1 MAKYSKFLKMRVSP
15 EDIEIM
21 IKKAETLKISRSD
34 FVRQAIRNSNVYAL
48 PSEDIRKF
56 TSELRDINK
65 NIDKIVTRCN
75 KGKLKSVNL
84 EETKEA
90 ITKAWKELY
99 KLREAI
105 RNKNNRG
112 GLSFEKRI

>member
-56 TSELRDINK
+56 TSELRDIN
-65 NIDKIVTRCN
+65 NKIVTRCN

-84 EETKEA
+84 EKTQEA
-90 ITKAWKELY
+90 IQKVSEELNA
-99 KLREAI
+99 LRIAI
-105 RNKNNRG
+105 EEKNN
-112 GLSFEKRI
+112 

>member
-48 PSEDIRKF
+48 PSEDIRN
-56 TSELRDINK
+56 SHQ
-65 NIDKIVTRCN
+65 
-75 KGKLKSVNL
+75 SL
-84 EETKEA
+84 ETLTK
-90 ITKAWKELY
+90 Y
-99 KLREAI
+99 
-105 RNKNNRG
+105 
-112 GLSFEKRI
+112 

>member
-48 PSEDIRKF
+48 PSDDIRKF

-65 NIDKIVTRCN
+65 NIDKIVPEKAKEQV
-75 KGKLKSVNL
+75 KGLLN
-84 EETKEA
+84 
-90 ITKAWKELY
+90 
-99 KLREAI
+99 
-105 RNKNNRG
+105 
-112 GLSFEKRI
+112 GLFKRK

>member
-48 PSEDIRKF
+48 PSDDIRKF

-90 ITKAWKELY
+90 ITNAWKELY

>member
-34 FVRQAIRNSNVYAL
+34 FVRHSNVYAL

-65 NIDKIVTRCN
+65 NIDIIVTRCY

-84 EETKEA
+84 EKTQEA
-90 ITKAWKELY
+90 IQKVSE
-99 KLREAI
+99 
-105 RNKNNRG
+105 
-112 GLSFEKRI
+112 

>member
-75 KGKLKSVNL
+75 KGKLKSVNVS
-84 EETKEA
+84 EELNALRIA
-90 ITKAWKELY
+90 IE
-99 KLREAI
+99 E
-105 RNKNNRG
+105 KNN
-112 GLSFEKRI
+112 

>member
-21 IKKAETLKISRSD
+21 IKKAERSD
-34 FVRQAIRNSNVYAL
+34 FVRQAIRHSNVYAL

-65 NIDKIVTRCN
+65 NIDIIVTRCY

-84 EETKEA
+84 EKTQEA
-90 ITKAWKELY
+90 IQKVSEELNA
-99 KLREAI
+99 LRIAI
-105 RNKNNRG
+105 E
-112 GLSFEKRI
+112 EKSN

>member
-84 EETKEA
+84 EKTQEA

>member
-56 TSELRDINK
+56 TSELRDK

-84 EETKEA
+84 EKTQEA
-90 ITKAWKELY
+90 IQKVSEELNA
-99 KLREAI
+99 LRIAI
-105 RNKNNRG
+105 EEKNN
-112 GLSFEKRI
+112 

>member
-56 TSELRDINK
+56 TWQQSARNQQQPTGESLAFRYGIPHS
-65 NIDKIVTRCN
+65 N

-84 EETKEA
+84 EKTQEA
-90 ITKAWKELY
+90 IQKVSEELNA
-99 KLREAI
+99 LRIAI
-105 RNKNNRG
+105 EEKNN
-112 GLSFEKRI
+112 

>member
-34 FVRQAIRNSNVYAL
+34 FVRQAIRHSNVYAL

-65 NIDKIVTRCN
+65 NIDIIVTRCY
-75 KGKLKSVNL
+75 KGKLKSGNL
-84 EETKEA
+84 EKTQEA
-90 ITKAWKELY
+90 IQKVSEELNA
-99 KLREAI
+99 LRIAI
-105 RNKNNRG
+105 E
-112 GLSFEKRI
+112 EKSN

>member
-75 KGKLKSVNL
+75 KLKSVNL
-84 EETKEA
+84 EKTQEA
-90 ITKAWKELY
+90 IQKVSEELNA
-99 KLREAI
+99 LRIAI
-105 RNKNNRG
+105 EEKNN
-112 GLSFEKRI
+112 

>member
-65 NIDKIVTRCN
+65 NIDKIVTRCY

-84 EETKEA
+84 EKTQEA
-90 ITKAWKELY
+90 IQKVSEELNA
-99 KLREAI
+99 LRIAI
-105 RNKNNRG
+105 EEKNN
-112 GLSFEKRI
+112 

>member
-75 KGKLKSVNL
+75 KGKLKSRADTFPLQVFL
-84 EETKEA
+84 CYKGWH
-90 ITKAWKELY
+90 KAAPL
-99 KLREAI
+99 L
-105 RNKNNRG
+105 
-112 GLSFEKRI
+112 

>member
-34 FVRQAIRNSNVYAL
+34 FVRQAIRHSNVYAL

-56 TSELRDINK
+56 TSELRDIN
-65 NIDKIVTRCN
+65 IVTRCN

-84 EETKEA
+84 EKTQEA
-90 ITKAWKELY
+90 IQKVSEELNA
-99 KLREAI
+99 LRIAI
-105 RNKNNRG
+105 E
-112 GLSFEKRI
+112 EKSN